1 MNKIVKNCIFAQID
15 AGPHVKYNFQD
26 PYPMNPDG
34 EVSLPKDDGVMCLPM
49 PGGLEFSNGANYEE
63 GNDALRTILGLMP
76 KTKANI
82 NESLREIGTADG
94 FFAKVKKIGAS
105 LADPD
110 NLKQAAEEGM
120 KYAKHQSNLFGM
132 TSQRAEALYD
142 YSEHFFKG
150 VPFRSFNFTHSLTP
164 ESQDETNEIQQIIF
178 NFRKAVA
185 PESRGKSAWYKRPL
199 IVQPEFFHGAT
210 ENIYIPKLE
219 WCIIKNFT
227 TNYSPQEPYHTHSGG
242 APTRVD
248 ITIELEE
255 MIPITRA
262 EVEKPGFGAIPD
274 RKTMRFEKQGED
286 GPYKI
291 VGVENG

>member
-15 AGPHVKYNFQD
+15 AGPHVIYNFQD
-26 PYPMNPDG
+26 PYPMNPENNG
-34 EVSLPKDDGVMCLPM
+34 VSSPRQDGVMCLPM
-49 PGGLEFSNGANYEE
+49 PGGLEFSNSANYEE
-63 GNDALRTILGLMP
+63 GNDSLRTLMGVMP
-76 KTKANI
+76 NTKANI
-82 NESLREIGTADG
+82 NEALKEIGTAGG
-94 FFAKVKKIGAS
+94 FFTKVKKIGAALS
-105 LADPD
+105 DPD
-110 NLKQAAEEGM
+110 NLKEAAEEGM

-132 TSQRAEALYD
+132 TSQRARALYD

-164 ESQDETNEIQQIIF
+164 ESQDETNQIQQIIF

-199 IVQPEFFHGAT
+199 IVQPEFFHGAI
-210 ENIYIPKLE
+210 ENKYIPRLE

-262 EVEKPGFGAIPD
+262 EVEKPGSGAIPKAKTID
-274 RKTMRFEKQGED
+274 IRKNED
-286 GPYKI
+286 GDWQILESK
-291 VGVENG
+291 